1 MHKDPIAKAQNEGRA
16 QVDRWTLW
24 EWVVAEA
31 KRQSRF
37 AGPLQEFEQ
46 ERKKLFVSRPYSGS
60 IWSLNDDQIERAVQQ
75 LADTV
80 LASLGL
86 RTHIAGRT
94 WCTLVRQ

>member
-24 EWVVAEA
+24 ERVVAEA

-37 AGPLQEFEQ
+37 AGPLHEFEQ
-46 ERKKLFVSRPYSGS
+46 ARERLTVSGPYSDWQWTIG
-60 IWSLNDDQIERAVQQ
+60 NDKIEQAAQQ